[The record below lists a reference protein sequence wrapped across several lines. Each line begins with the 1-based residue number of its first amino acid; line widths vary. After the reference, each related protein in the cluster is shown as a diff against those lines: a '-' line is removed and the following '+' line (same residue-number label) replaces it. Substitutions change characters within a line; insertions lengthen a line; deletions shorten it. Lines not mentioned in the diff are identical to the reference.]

1 MNRYRWH
8 LLPPAPA
15 RYLNNTAGL
24 PPLVAQLLFNRG
36 LIDSTQIES
45 FLTADARL
53 VGDPLLLPDMHQA
66 IARIYQAL
74 LRGENIAVYGDF
86 DTDGVTATTLLVHG
100 LTSLGAKVTPYIP
113 HRMTEGYGLNHAAL
127 EKLHRQGISLVISVD
142 CGITA
147 VNEVKRAKR
156 LGLDIIITDHHT
168 PLETIPPATAIIDP
182 KRTDSAYPFTELSGV
197 GVALKLLQALFQGM
211 GKETQLE
218 GLLDLAAL
226 GTVADMAPLLGENR
240 YLVRQG
246 LKLINGA
253 PRLGIREMLTQ
264 AGLDTGTLDAETISW
279 VLAPRLNAA
288 GRLAHAMTSYKL
300 LMTESPL
307 EARNLAMWL
316 EEKNT
321 ERQQLTS
328 RVFTQAREQVLGQ
341 PLSPLLIASDR
352 EFPPGICG
360 LVASRL
366 VEEFYRPTLVIRTGD
381 QISSGSARSIP
392 EFNIILALDKFRHL
406 LTRYGGH
413 SQAAGFSLL
422 TRNLAH
428 LENALLQLATIELAG
443 VELQPRLD
451 IDAEVKLSQLGGNTF
466 SLLQKLAPFGTGN
479 PLPTFLSRGVKTV
492 DCRTMGNGGAHL
504 RLKLK
509 QDGVVWNAVSFG
521 LGECLPE
528 ITPTLDVVYNLEI
541 DRWNGQE
548 SLRLNVV
555 DFRGRE

>member
-8 LLPPAPA
+8 LLPPAPE
-15 RYLNNTAGL
+15 RYLTHNADL

-36 LIDSTQIES
+36 LIDPTQIES

-66 IARIYQAL
+66 VARIYQAL

-86 DTDGVTATTLLVHG
+86 DTDGVTATTLLVNG

-113 HRMTEGYGLNHAAL
+113 HRMTEGYGLNHTAL
-127 EKLHRQGISLVISVD
+127 EKLHQQGISLVISVD

-147 VNEVKRAKR
+147 VSEVKRAKR

-168 PLETIPPATAIIDP
+168 PLETIPAATAIIDP
-182 KRTDSAYPFTELSGV
+182 KRTDSAYPFTELSGA
-197 GVALKLLQALFQGM
+197 GVALKLLQALFTGT

-246 LKLINGA
+246 LKRINSA
-253 PRLGIREMLTQ
+253 PRLGVREMLTQ
-264 AGLDTGTLDAETISW
+264 AGLATGSLDAETISW

-300 LMTESPL
+300 LTTDSPL

-341 PLSPLLIASDR
+341 PLSPLLIAADR
-352 EFPPGICG
+352 EFPAGICG

-366 VEEFYRPTLVIRTGD
+366 VEEFYRPTLVIKTGD
-381 QISSGSARSIP
+381 EISSGSARSIA
-392 EFNIILALDKFRHL
+392 EFNIIRALDRCRHL

-428 LENALLQLATIELAG
+428 LEDALLQLATTELAG

-451 IDAEVKLSQLGGNTF
+451 IDAEVKLPQLRGDTY

-479 PLPTFLSRGVKTV
+479 PLPTFLSSGVKTV

-504 RLKLK
+504 RLKVK
-509 QDGVVWNAVSFG
+509 QEGVVWNAVSFG

-528 ITPTLDVVYNLEI
+528 ITPTLDIVYNLEI

-555 DFRGRE
+555 DFRGRA